1 MAQFKFKLA
10 AVLRHREAIEKEKQ
24 RDYALALAR
33 QKELEDQLKA
43 LDQQMQATNEDVRQN
58 HLVGRLDVSFITAH
72 RRFLLGM
79 RRKAMDLA
87 AALARAQKETE
98 AARVVMAEAAKQR
111 MVLEKL
117 REKQQER
124 WRDEVARKE
133 MMALDEVAMQIAF
146 AQFVAQGEGNSEHA

>member
-33 QKELEDQLKA
+33 QKDLEDQLKA
-43 LDQQMQATNEDVRQN
+43 LDQQMQATNDDVRQN

-87 AALARAQKETE
+87 AALAKAQKETE

-117 REKQQER
+117 REKQEGR
-124 WRDEVARKE
+124 WKDEMARKD
-133 MMALDEVAMQIAF
+133 MMALDEVAMQMAF
-146 AQFVAQGEGNSEHA
+146 GQSAAAEGNSEHA

>member
-10 AVLRHREAIEKEKQ
+10 AVLRHREALEKEKQ

-43 LDQQMQATNEDVRQN
+43 LNQAMQANNDDVRQN

-72 RRFLLGM
+72 RRFLVGM
-79 RRKAMDLA
+79 QRRGIDLVNAINKAQ
-87 AALARAQKETE
+87 RETE
-98 AARVVMAEAAKQR
+98 AARAVMAEAAKQR

-117 REKQQER
+117 REKQEQR
-124 WRDEVARKE
+124 WRDEAGRKE

-146 AQFVAQGEGNSEHA
+146 GQAATEGESEHV

>member
-10 AVLRHREAIEKEKQ
+10 AVLRHRESLEKEKQ

-33 QKELEDQLKA
+33 QKELEEQLKA
-43 LDQQMQATNEDVRQN
+43 LNQAMQSNNDDVRQN
-58 HLVGRLDVSFITAH
+58 HLVGRLDLSFITAH
-72 RRFLLGM
+72 RRFLVGM
-79 RRKAMDLA
+79 QRRSIDLVNAINKAQ
-87 AALARAQKETE
+87 RETE

-117 REKQQER
+117 REKQEQR
-124 WRDEVARKE
+124 WRDEAGRKE

-146 AQFVAQGEGNSEHA
+146 GRPGAEGESERA

>member
-1 MAQFKFKLA
+1 MPQFRFKLKS
-10 AVLRHREAIEKEKQ
+10 VLRHREIIEQSKQ
-24 RDYALALAR
+24 RDYALALGKL
-33 QKELEDQLKA
+33 KELQDQLAA
-43 LDQQMQATNEDVRQN
+43 LNLSMQSTNDDVRQN

-87 AALARAQKETE
+87 AALARAQKEAE

-117 REKQQER
+117 REKQEQR
-124 WRDEVARKE
+124 WREE
-133 MMALDEVAMQIAF
+133 T
-146 AQFVAQGEGNSEHA
+146 

>member
-10 AVLRHREAIEKEKQ
+10 AVLRHRESVEKERQ
-24 RDYALALAR
+24 RDYAVALAR
-33 QKELEDQLKA
+33 QKEIEDQLKA
-43 LDQQMQATNEDVRQN
+43 MDQAMQATNDDVRQN

-79 RRKAMDLA
+79 RQKAMTLA
-87 AALARAQKETE
+87 AALAKAQQETE
-98 AARVVMAEAAKQR
+98 AARVVMAEAAKHR

-117 REKQQER
+117 RETQER
-124 WRDEVARKE
+124 RWREEMGRKE

-146 AQFVAQGEGNSEHA
+146 GQTAGGHESEHV

>member
-43 LDQQMQATNEDVRQN
+43 LDQQMQATNDDVRQN

-79 RRKAMDLA
+79 RRKAMEVVSAIA
-87 AALARAQKETE
+87 AA
-98 AARVVMAEAAKQR
+98 QR
-111 MVLEKL
+111 
-117 REKQQER
+117 QA
-124 WRDEVARKE
+124 DVAR
-133 MMALDEVAMQIAF
+133 I
-146 AQFVAQGEGNSEHA
+146 

>member
-43 LDQQMQATNEDVRQN
+43 LDQQMQSTNDDVRQN

-87 AALARAQKETE
+87 AALAKAQKETE
-98 AARVVMAEAAKQR
+98 GARVVMAEAAKQR
-111 MVLEKL
+111 MVLDKL
-117 REKQQER
+117 RERQEQR
-124 WRDEVARKE
+124 WREETARKE
-133 MMALDEVAMQIAF
+133 MMALDEVAM
-146 AQFVAQGEGNSEHA
+146 

>member
-10 AVLRHREAIEKEKQ
+10 AVLRHRESVEKERQ

-33 QKELEDQLKA
+33 QKEVEDQLKA
-43 LDQQMQATNEDVRQN
+43 LDQSMRETNDDVRQN

-111 MVLEKL
+111 MVLDKL
-117 REKQQER
+117 REKQEGR
-124 WRDEVARKE
+124 WRDETARKE
-133 MMALDEVAMQIAF
+133 MMALDEVAMQMAF
-146 AQFVAQGEGNSEHA
+146 GQSA

>member
-43 LDQQMQATNEDVRQN
+43 LDQQMQATNDDVRQN

-79 RRKAMDLA
+79 RRKAMDLVTA
-87 AALARAQKETE
+87 IAKAQKEAE
-98 AARVVMAEAAKQR
+98 AARVVVAEAAKQR

-117 REKQQER
+117 REKQEER
-124 WRDEVARKE
+124 WKDEAARKE

-146 AQFVAQGEGNSEHA
+146 AQAAPQAEGNSEHA

>member
-24 RDYALALAR
+24 RDYALTLAR

-43 LDQQMQATNEDVRQN
+43 LDQQMQATNDDVRQN

-87 AALARAQKETE
+87 AALAKAQQETE
-98 AARVVMAEAAKQR
+98 AARVVMAEAAKKR

-124 WRDEVARKE
+124 WRDETARKE

-146 AQFVAQGEGNSEHA
+146 AQAAGSGEGNSEHA